1 MPFGF
6 EDLKIY
12 QRALDLV
19 ARVYCILVKFPAHEM
34 YVLSSQLRRAVI
46 SIALNIAEGTGRSKK
61 DFSHFLDIA
70 RTSAYE
76 CVACLTIA
84 MRRGYIVQAQYEDL
98 YKEFSEL
105 TRMIN
110 SLKQKLQ

>member
-1 MPFGF
+1 MPFAF

-12 QRALDLV
+12 QRALDIVDKIYSTLE
-19 ARVYCILVKFPAHEM
+19 KFPSHEL
-34 YVLSSQLRRAVI
+34 YVLASQLRRAAI
-46 SIALNIAEGTGRSKK
+46 SVVLNIAEGTGRSKK

-84 MRRGYIVQAQYEDL
+84 MRRGYIVKAQYEDL
-98 YKEFSEL
+98 YKEFNEL